1 MHTVDM
7 QFTKYCI
14 LYITPYLTLL
24 SIMKQICEEILY
36 PPYTFMYKPCE
47 KKKTLYSFI
56 IMTKDCVL
64 MLAEN

>member
-47 KKKTLYSFI
+47 KKNFIQLYNN
-56 IMTKDCVL
+56 DQGLCVD
-64 MLAEN
+64 AC